1 MALLTSKAS
10 QLWCYFLVARFNTHL
25 FNRSL
30 LPFSTFMPDPHNQ
43 DFNNHYQPNRNNLWL
58 EGCKTVAL
66 SLVFAFGFHTLVA
79 ESRYVA
85 SGSMLPTLEVNDR
98 LVIDKLS
105 YRWSNPERGH
115 IIIFSPTEKLKQQN
129 VRDTLIKRVI
139 GLPGE
144 TVEIKQGRVYIN
156 DGLLPEKYI
165 AEKTLYQW
173 GPVTVPAKSYLVMGD
188 NRDYSYDSRS
198 WGFVPHD
205 NIIGK
210 AIVRF
215 WSPERLGKID
225 SVPLYPA
232 SQPSSS
238 Q

>member
-1 MALLTSKAS
+1 MHH
-10 QLWCYFLVARFNTHL
+10 Q
-25 FNRSL
+25 
-30 LPFSTFMPDPHNQ
+30 HNQ
-43 DFNNHYQPNRNNLWL
+43 DFNNHSQPNRNNLWL
-58 EGCKTVAL
+58 EGSKTVAL
-66 SLVFAFGFHTLVA
+66 SLVFAFGFHILVA

-105 YRWSNPERGH
+105 YRWSNPERGD
-115 IIIFSPTEKLKQQN
+115 IIVFSPTEKLKQQN

-144 TVEIKQGRVYIN
+144 KVEIKKGRVYIN
-156 DGLLPEKYI
+156 DGLLPENYI
-165 AEKTLYQW
+165 AENLRYQW
-173 GPVTVPAKSYLVMGD
+173 GPVNVPAKSYLVMGD
-188 NRDYSYDSRS
+188 NRDSSYDGRY

-215 WSPERLGKID
+215 WSPDRLGQID
-225 SVPLYPA
+225 PVPLYPA